1 MPSTRRELLAA
12 ALPAAAIA
20 QGAGSST
27 AVTRY
32 VRFQQGPAVRYGI
45 LEDDRIRVLRGGLFD
60 PPKESGTTKLADVK
74 LLYPVKPPKVLAVG
88 LNYKSHIGNRPAP
101 KNCEIFY
108 KPTTCL
114 QHPGAPIV
122 IPKTSKNTHYEGE
135 LVLVI
140 GKQAKDVTPEEAGN
154 VIFGVTCG
162 NDVSER
168 DWQGGPDKDLQWWR
182 AKGAD
187 TFGPLGP
194 VIARGLNYNHLE
206 LQTRLNGEVVQRAN
220 TDDLLFDCHHIVSAI
235 SRYVT
240 LEAGDIVYTGT
251 PGSTRRMKAG
261 DKVEVEIEGIGIL
274 SNPVTAA

>member
-1 MPSTRRELLAA
+1 MQTTRRDLLA
-12 ALPAAAIA
+12 ALPAAALA
-20 QGAGSST
+20 QTPASPS
-27 AVTRY
+27 VTRY
-32 VRFQQGPAVRYGI
+32 VRFQQGSAVRYGI
-45 LEDDRIRVLRGGLFD
+45 LDGDRIRVLRGGLFD
-60 PPKESGTTKLADVK
+60 PPKEAGSAKLADVK
-74 LLYPVKPPKVLAVG
+74 LLYPIQPPKILAVG

-101 KNCEIFY
+101 KNCEVFF

-122 IPKTSKNTHYEGE
+122 IPKTSQNTHYEGE

-140 GKQAKDVTPEEAGN
+140 ARRAKDVKPEQAHD

-182 AKGAD
+182 AKGTD

-194 VIARGLNYNHLE
+194 VIARGLNYGKLL
-206 LQTRLNGEVVQRAN
+206 LQTRLNGEVVQKAN
-220 TDDLLFDCHHIVSAI
+220 TDDLLFDCHQIVSAI
-235 SRYVT
+235 SQYVT
-240 LEAGDIVYTGT
+240 LEQGDVIYTGT
-251 PGSTRRMKAG
+251 PGSTRRMKPG